1 MRPKGVTRQQGAPSN
16 NISIAGTS
24 ERGSPRSA
32 LRGLHLA
39 LGWMSRRCNR
49 DSFAVGAKPVDWGGR
64 QSGRI
69 LFMRLVIL
77 GGVAAGTKA
86 ASRAR
91 RLDPAM
97 EITVYQDE
105 PEPSISE
112 CGLPY
117 LLSGVVEERD
127 DLVARTPEKFAEK
140 GIEIMVRHRV
150 ERIDATGKNLSVLNL
165 KTGEAFED
173 TYERLVIAT
182 GARAVLPPI
191 PGAELEGVFKLRF
204 LTDSDKI
211 GGYIE
216 ERSPKKAT
224 IVGGGYIG
232 LEVAENLCRL
242 GMEVSLIEGEDRV
255 ALAYGP
261 EVAEKV
267 EAHLAENSVTVYTGT
282 KVEEFGG
289 EGRVES
295 VRFGNREIA
304 ADLVVVGVGVR
315 PNVELAGEAGAE
327 IGETGAIRVDRL
339 MRTGLRD
346 VWAAGDCVETVNL
359 VSGKPAWIPLGDT
372 ANQMGRVAGT
382 NAATGEDTLE
392 FPGVLGTGIFKVFD
406 LGVGKTGLS
415 EEEAEDAGFKT
426 ICAAI
431 ETIDRASYYPGAQKV
446 FIKLIS
452 DRSTGRLIGAEA
464 ADYGADK
471 LTDICA
477 TAIWGNLAYPDLVN
491 LDLAYAPPF
500 GPTLSPVIQA
510 ATVLSGRFER
520 ARRGVRVSE

>member
-1 MRPKGVTRQQGAPSN
+1 
-16 NISIAGTS
+16 
-24 ERGSPRSA
+24 
-32 LRGLHLA
+32 
-39 LGWMSRRCNR
+39 
-49 DSFAVGAKPVDWGGR
+49 
-64 QSGRI
+64 
-69 LFMRLVIL
+69 MRLVIL

-97 EITVYQDE
+97 EITVYQEE

-173 TYERLVIAT
+173 NYDRLVITT

-191 PGAELEGVFKLRF
+191 PGADLEGVFTLRF

-261 EVAEKV
+261 EVSEAV
-267 EAHLAENSVTVYTGT
+267 EAELEANGVGVYTGE
-282 KVEEFGG
+282 KVDEFTG
-289 EGRVES
+289 EVL
-295 VRFGNREIA
+295 VRGVKFGDRELET
-304 ADLVVVGVGVR
+304 DLVIVGVGIK
-315 PNVELAGEAGAE
+315 PNVELATEAGVE
-327 IGETGAIRVDRL
+327 IGTTGAILVDSH
-339 MRTGLRD
+339 MKTSAPD
-346 VWAAGDCVETVNL
+346 VWAAGDCVETTNL
-359 VSGKPAWIPLGDT
+359 VSGRPTWIPLGDT

-382 NAATGEDTLE
+382 NAVTGDETLE
-392 FPGVLGTGIFKVFD
+392 FPGILGTGIFKVFD

-415 EEEAEDAGFKT
+415 EKEAEDAGFEVVS
-426 ICAAI
+426 AGLWAY
-431 ETIDRASYYPGAQKV
+431 DRAAYYPGAQQV
-446 FIKLIS
+446 FLKLIA
-452 DRSTGRLIGAEA
+452 DRTTGRLLGSESAGT
-464 ADYGADK
+464 GADK

-477 TAIWGNLAYPDLVN
+477 AALWGRLSYPDLVN
-491 LDLAYAPPF
+491 IDLAYAPPY
-500 GPTLSPVIQA
+500 GPALSPVIQA
-510 ATVLSGRFER
+510 ATILSGKFDR
-520 ARRGVRVSE
+520 AREGLRASE